1 MLLSAHETLMQS
13 FYFLGEFAA
22 SRAHCEQ
29 GIRLSVSH
37 KYPQFDPGV
46 LCASQASL
54 TLWYLGYPDQA
65 RQRSH
70 EALALAQTLSDPHSL
85 VFGLCAATTLQL
97 LCRDVPATQ
106 ARATATMALTAE
118 HGFPFWHRHAKIW
131 QGWALAMQG
140 QSAEGIAQM
149 QQELTAW
156 RGMGVRVLVPMCL
169 GLLAAAYGGVGQAA
183 KGLYLLD
190 EAHREVTETHERF
203 YAAELYRLQGELLL
217 AQGGTKAQGTPCA
230 EAEACFQQALAVA
243 SHQQAKSLELRA
255 AMSLAR
261 LWQRQGKRAE
271 ARQVLAPVYSWFTEG
286 LDTADLQEAR
296 ALLQELA

>member
-1 MLLSAHETLMQS
+1 
-13 FYFLGEFAA
+13 
-22 SRAHCEQ
+22 
-29 GIRLSVSH
+29 
-37 KYPQFDPGV
+37 
-46 LCASQASL
+46 
-54 TLWYLGYPDQA
+54 
-65 RQRSH
+65 
-70 EALALAQTLSDPHSL
+70 
-85 VFGLCAATTLQL
+85 

-106 ARATATMALTAE
+106 ACAAATIALTAE
-118 HGFPFWHRHAKIW
+118 HGFLFWRRDGKIW

-149 QQELTAW
+149 QQELAA
-156 RGMGVRVLVPMCL
+156 RRSMGVRVWVPTCL
-169 GLLAAAYGGVGQAA
+169 GLLAEVYGGVGQAA
-183 KGLYLLD
+183 KGSCLLA
-190 EAHREVTETHERF
+190 EAHREVAETHERF

-217 AQGGTKAQGTPCA
+217 AQVGTKAQGTRCA

-243 SHQQAKSLELRA
+243 SHQQAKALELRA

-261 LWQRQGKRAE
+261 LWQRQGKRIE